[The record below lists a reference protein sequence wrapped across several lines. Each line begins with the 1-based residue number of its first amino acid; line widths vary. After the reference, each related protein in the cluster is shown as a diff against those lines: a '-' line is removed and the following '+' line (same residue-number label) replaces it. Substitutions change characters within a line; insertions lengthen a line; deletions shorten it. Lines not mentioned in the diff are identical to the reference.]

1 MMAAAA
7 RRRRVWLQPL
17 RNWVLAFNTDGP
29 AGLIDRKAPGN
40 RPKLDAMQ
48 RRALARII
56 EAGPDPD
63 QHGVVRWR
71 LEDRAAW
78 VHASFG
84 VSPDESTLGRMVK
97 QTGFRKLTVR
107 LRHHEQDPA
116 ALAGF
121 KKTSPP
127 P

>member
-1 MMAAAA
+1 M
-7 RRRRVWLQPL
+7 RDGVP
-17 RNWVLAFNTDGP
+17 AFNADGP
-29 AGLIDRKAPGN
+29 SGLIDRKAPGN
-40 RPKLDAMQ
+40 PPKLDAAQ
-48 RRALARII
+48 RRALA
-56 EAGPDPD
+56 ADGS
-63 QHGVVRWR
+63 GR
-71 LEDRAAW
+71 LTHPR
-78 VHASFG
+78 FG
-84 VSPDESTLGRMVK
+84 VSLDESTLGRMVK